1 MIRKTPT
8 VAALPGLADQ
18 SVKLQ
23 TLRPVHVLTNI
34 EHVGEFLYWYL
45 QVPIVGLH
53 VAPWPPYRWSCKNKS
68 ISPSWKL
75 TSDERYIYPDRDFA
89 SWSANAQK

>member
-23 TLRPVHVLTNI
+23 TLRPVHILSNI

-45 QVPIVGLH
+45 QVPIAG
-53 VAPWPPYRWSCKNKS
+53 C
-68 ISPSWKL
+68 I
-75 TSDERYIYPDRDFA
+75 
-89 SWSANAQK
+89 

>member
-23 TLRPVHVLTNI
+23 TLRPVHILSNI

-45 QVPIVGLH
+45 QLAIAGLH
-53 VAPWPPYRWSCKNKS
+53 V
-68 ISPSWKL
+68 
-75 TSDERYIYPDRDFA
+75 TSG
-89 SWSANAQK
+89 

>member
-23 TLRPVHVLTNI
+23 TLRPVHILSNI
-34 EHVGEFLYWYL
+34 EHVGAFLYWYL
-45 QVPIVGLH
+45 QVAIAG
-53 VAPWPPYRWSCKNKS
+53 CM
-68 ISPSWKL
+68 
-75 TSDERYIYPDRDFA
+75 
-89 SWSANAQK
+89 

>member
-23 TLRPVHVLTNI
+23 TLRPVHILSNI
-34 EHVGEFLYWYL
+34 EHVGELLYWYL

-53 VAPWPPYRWSCKNKS
+53 VTSGSYTGGQEEKHF
-68 ISPSWKL
+68 SPL
-75 TSDERYIYPDRDFA
+75 EADL
-89 SWSANAQK
+89 

>member
-23 TLRPVHVLTNI
+23 TLRPVHILSNI

-45 QVPIVGLH
+45 QVAIAGLH
-53 VAPWPPYRWSCKNKS
+53 VTSGQLYWWSRKAFLPAGS
-68 ISPSWKL
+68 
-75 TSDERYIYPDRDFA
+75 
-89 SWSANAQK
+89 